1 MFSWDRAN
9 YVFRICSMA
18 LWAFMLL
25 SLLIHSNGLDISQEQ
40 PTALIPSAKT
50 GHSEFTRWGMG
61 LIIGVQMGAEYI
73 MGEHALTPLPSD
85 PEQVRRWLSHKVDTA
100 LLQP

>member
-1 MFSWDRAN
+1 
-9 YVFRICSMA
+9 
-18 LWAFMLL
+18 
-25 SLLIHSNGLDISQEQ
+25 
-40 PTALIPSAKT
+40 
-50 GHSEFTRWGMG
+50 MG